1 MEEEE
6 GINGEGMGVPLQEKA
21 GERQRV
27 AERQTERERERLV
40 DRGEV
45 GRGSRN
51 ETVMRKVDRKEVVGW
66 NGLRGNRTENGA
78 CEWAG
83 R

>member
-1 MEEEE
+1 MEEE
-6 GINGEGMGVPLQEKA
+6 GINGEGVGVPLLEK
-21 GERQRV
+21 GRERQRV

-45 GRGSRN
+45 GRGRRN